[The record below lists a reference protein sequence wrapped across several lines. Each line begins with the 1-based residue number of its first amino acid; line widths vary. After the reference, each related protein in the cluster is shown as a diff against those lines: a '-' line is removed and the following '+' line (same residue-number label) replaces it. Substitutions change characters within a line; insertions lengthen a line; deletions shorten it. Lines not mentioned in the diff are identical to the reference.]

1 MLGLGLAVRAVYESG
16 VGPKNRSLTSIA
28 AAAICTQPYG
38 SYAADMV
45 LGGGG
50 KVAGDGGLPQR
61 AADQKHRRSVV
72 VEAEEAVDHAV
83 QVLHA
88 CASVEQRLE
97 RGVHLVG
104 VGVGVRYGRR
114 GAGGTRVLILT
125 SEY

>member
-1 MLGLGLAVRAVYESG
+1 MK

-28 AAAICTQPYG
+28 AAAICSQPYG
-38 SYAADMV
+38 GYAADMV
-45 LGGGG
+45 LGGGGG

-72 VEAEEAVDHAV
+72 VEAEEGVDHAV

-88 CASVEQRLE
+88 RASVEQRLE

-114 GAGGTRVLILT
+114 GAGDTRVLILT